1 MPPFASRGPSL
12 GEDRRGWAW
21 ITAYPDDAATAPK
34 GQAPSCLAG
43 LALVGLCCS
52 SCELVV
58 YYAIEGAESIAEDAT
73 RYHEG
78 GTIVITHPTS
88 QREFQTDLAGVELCG
103 ELRGYLAT
111 GRELRPIL
119 VANGRNGAAQ
129 SATPTET
136 GRGVAD
142 WCTGSEVPLE
152 LGKNSI
158 AVRAFRL
165 GSSTDTITVTRQ
177 AGLAAE

>member
-1 MPPFASRGPSL
+1 LPHGGPRWGRTEEVGRGSPPIS
-12 GEDRRGWAW
+12 
-21 ITAYPDDAATAPK
+21 DDAATAPK
-34 GQAPSCLAG
+34 GQAPSSLAG

-58 YYAIEGAESIAEDAT
+58 YYAIAGAESIAEDAT

-78 GTIVITHPTS
+78 GTIVITHPTP
-88 QREFQTDLAGVELCG
+88 QREFQTDLAGVDLCG

-165 GSSTDTITVTRQ
+165 GSSTDTITVTRL
-177 AGLAAE
+177 AGSAAE